1 MKRRKYRILALSV
14 ALAVSAA
21 SISGCGSEGAQAQ
34 TPVFTLSS
42 TDLASGTFDTKFIL
56 NGFGCTGGNISP
68 ALQWSNVP
76 AGTKSL
82 SLQVYDPDAPTGSG
96 FWHWAVYNIPPT
108 ATGLARSPVLRR
120 STSWQPDRRG
130 ATAGRRQQPGNA
142 ARGRVRRQHRLPR
155 HRSHGRQWQLWRSM
169 PAGGRQTAS
178 LYLHAV
184 CSRGSRCAGGGRGA
198 ENRQR
203 WTVRFR
209 AGQSRYWQQAAWHSD
224 IHRHLRQISCL
235 DEPIADVKL
244 VREFCRANY
253 C

>member
-96 FWHWAVYNIPPT
+96 FWHWAVYNMPPT
-108 ATGLARSPVLRR
+108 TTGLAQGAGNSPATLPVSAFGGNTDFLD
-120 STSWQPDRRG
+120 TG
-130 ATAGRRQQPGNA
+130 ATGGN
-142 ARGRVRRQHRLPR
+142 GNYGGPCP
-155 HRSHGRQWQLWRSM
+155 
-169 PAGGRQTAS
+169 PAGDKPHRYIFT
-178 LYLHAV
+178 LYAAAV
-184 CSRGSRCAGGGRGA
+184 PDVQAAGGVPRTGSAGLYGFVINKGIGANLLGKATFTATYGR
-198 ENRQR
+198 
-203 WTVRFR
+203 
-209 AGQSRYWQQAAWHSD
+209 
-224 IHRHLRQISCL
+224 
-235 DEPIADVKL
+235 
-244 VREFCRANY
+244 
-253 C
+253 